1 MLNRRQFLQRT
12 GTATLGAFAVSPFAA
27 FPHQP
32 RPARMQP
39 VGVQLYTLLRPLQ
52 EDFTGTLETIAEIGY
67 GELEF
72 AGPYAFS
79 PEAVKDAWQAMAD
92 MMGLTDSGYYGH
104 TPAELRTLLD
114 DLGLTAPSAHIALG
128 TVKENLDGA
137 IEAAHAVGHRYLV
150 CPFLPPEAR
159 QSLDD
164 YKRLAETFNEAGQRC
179 REAELRFAYHNH
191 CLEFGELGGRLPYDV
206 LLEATDPDLVQM
218 ELDLFWIT
226 VAGFDPVD
234 YFERYPG
241 RFPLVHVKDLAEP
254 MTLENEVRLTLF
266 EDPPRLMDVMAHLAD
281 AGQGVLDFPRLFAHA
296 EAAGIQHAFVEPDM
310 AEDPLASIRTS
321 YAYVEGLDV

>member
-1 MLNRRQFLQRT
+1 MFNRRQFLQRT
-12 GTATLGAFAVSPFAA
+12 STAALGACAATPLAA
-27 FPHQP
+27 FSNPL

-67 GELEF
+67 RELEF

-79 PEAVKDAWQAMAD
+79 AQSVKDGWQAMAD
-92 MMGLTDSGYYGH
+92 QMSLTDSGYYSH
-104 TPAELRTLLD
+104 TPAEVKTLLD

-128 TVKENLDGA
+128 TVEENLDGA
-137 IEAAHAVGHRYLV
+137 IEAAQVVGHRYLV
-150 CPFLPPEAR
+150 CPFLAPESR

-164 YKRLAETFNEAGQRC
+164 YKRLADTFNAAGERC
-179 REAELRFAYHNH
+179 REAEIQFAYHNH
-191 CLEFGELGGRLPYDV
+191 CFEFGEIDGQLPYDV
-206 LLEATDPDLVQM
+206 LLDATEPDLVQM

-226 VAGFDPVD
+226 VAGLDPVD

-241 RFPLVHVKDLAEP
+241 RFSLFHLKDMAAP
-254 MTLENEVRLTLF
+254 MTLENEERLTLF
-266 EDPPRLMDVMAHLAD
+266 ENPPRLMEVIGNLAD
-281 AGQGVLDFPRLFAHA
+281 VGQGVIDFPRLLAHA
-296 EAAGIQHAFVEPDM
+296 EEAGLQHAFVERDM

-321 YAYVEGLDV
+321 YPYVEKLDV